1 MDQSKPKSSNDEDP
15 QTKIVDDIYENQNQN
30 EIEND
35 DLLIGDGDSIIQYGE
50 NENRRLARRKSKA
63 YRFDSVVPATE
74 LELRQLFRSF
84 TNNMGNSG
92 SLNAIQLSNIW
103 RLVTGEKGNLYKEM
117 KLFQK

>member
-15 QTKIVDDIYENQNQN
+15 QTKIVGDIYENQNEN
-30 EIEND
+30 ENESD